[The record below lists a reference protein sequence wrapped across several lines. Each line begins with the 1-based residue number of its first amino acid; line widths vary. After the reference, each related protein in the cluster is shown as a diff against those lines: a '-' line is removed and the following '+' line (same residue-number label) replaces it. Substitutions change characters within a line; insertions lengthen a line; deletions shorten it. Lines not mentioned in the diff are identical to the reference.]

1 MTRERGVVLL
11 LALVLSLLLGVLTT
25 SALRA
30 AAVETQMVSLFKEGQ
45 LAFEQAE
52 ATLDVGRQSIL
63 HAPPPPCELC
73 PPPEHPHRLAGFW
86 EAGPEG
92 FFQVQNLGTTQRA
105 VGVPAGRSVTVFR
118 VTAVS
123 QLSHP
128 RQVVEAVYASDGSA
142 LVRMTWRQR
151 FRGD

>member
-11 LALVLSLLLGVLTT
+11 LALMLSLLLGVLST

-30 AAVETQMVSLFKEGQ
+30 AAVETQMVGLFKEGQ

-52 ATLDVGRQSIL
+52 ATLAVGKQSIVQ
-63 HAPPPPCELC
+63 APPPPCEVCL
-73 PPPEHPHRLAGFW
+73 PPEQPHRLAGAW
-86 EAGPEG
+86 QAGPEG

-105 VGVPAGRSVTVFR
+105 VAIPMGRPVTVFR

-123 QLSHP
+123 QRSQP
-128 RQVVEAVYASDGSA
+128 RQAVEAVYANDGGE
-142 LVRMTWRQR
+142 LVRMAWRQR